1 MLTDHPHIQVRFDF
15 NRPVVPPFLPDGF
28 HYSHLQRYPDIGD
41 FHVEARQGDHAL
53 FADGQLDVVEVA
65 LVNGQRP
72 GVLRQVYLFI
82 DRLNRHRV
90 GSRENELTGLAGQD
104 LERAKLLISMADWF
118 ASTGKPNFLSDL
130 R

>member
-15 NRPVVPPFLPDGF
+15 NRPVVP
-28 HYSHLQRYPDIGD
+28 
-41 FHVEARQGDHAL
+41 
-53 FADGQLDVVEVA
+53 
-65 LVNGQRP
+65 
-72 GVLRQVYLFI
+72 FI

-118 ASTGKPNFLSDL
+118 AITGKSNVLIGCKIGLLGQSAL
-130 R
+130 CC